1 MFVKSECENVLR
13 SHPHIST
20 IVTINCVL
28 SSVFYDPLPLYHS
41 AGGVVGVGLMICSGA
56 TLVTYCLLWHPGLKW
71 FLKDFFYVKKMCCI
85 FSIITSLLS
94 TYFLKYIFSQTYFF
108 LLQVIRQKF
117 SVRNFWKDCIKYE
130 CNVSDHRL
138 MIMIIIV

>member
-1 MFVKSECENVLR
+1 
-13 SHPHIST
+13 
-20 IVTINCVL
+20 
-28 SSVFYDPLPLYHS
+28 
-41 AGGVVGVGLMICSGA
+41 
-56 TLVTYCLLWHPGLKW
+56 
-71 FLKDFFYVKKMCCI
+71 MCCI

>member
-20 IVTINCVL
+20 IVTINCDL

-56 TLVTYCLLWHPGLKW
+56 TLVTYCLLWHPGLK
-71 FLKDFFYVKKMCCI
+71 
-85 FSIITSLLS
+85 
-94 TYFLKYIFSQTYFF
+94 
-108 LLQVIRQKF
+108 
-117 SVRNFWKDCIKYE
+117 
-130 CNVSDHRL
+130 
-138 MIMIIIV
+138 